1 MLCAHSM
8 VSHYGSWPARPLSHQ
23 HPAATHQAVPAA
35 ANPTCV
41 RLTLPSQLVISVF
54 FLVLFPLLY
63 TLDTPIGPCPRRR
76 RLHPNSTRSADPRA
90 TPTVRA
96 PTYSIPVHPPR
107 QACCTRAWGPS
118 CPSTSCSTTPCASAP
133 SQGTRRMAWMRRHEH
148 LAVSAAG
155 RSALSA
161 GSVRP
166 DRGAAGSAL
175 SPVRPGF
182 RPGRRRALWTCTRS
196 RVGAASARGPSLGWP
211 TTAGA
216 PPFPLT
222 AGL

>member
-1 MLCAHSM
+1 M

-23 HPAATHQAVPAA
+23 RPAATHQAVPAA
-35 ANPTCV
+35 ANPACV
-41 RLTLPSQLVISVF
+41 RRTLPPRSLSSPFSFWSCFRCCIRWTRPSVR
-54 FLVLFPLLY
+54 VPGAAAS
-63 TLDTPIGPCPRRR
+63 TLTPRGPRTHGPRPR
-76 RLHPNSTRSADPRA
+76 STRRPGAFLLTRLARLAARVRGVRPVRQYPVQLHHVHPLPA
-90 TPTVRA
+90 RA
-96 PTYSIPVHPPR
+96 P
-107 QACCTRAWGPS
+107 AAWLG
-118 CPSTSCSTTPCASAP
+118 CG
-133 SQGTRRMAWMRRHEH
+133 GTH
-148 LAVSAAG
+148 LAVCASG

-182 RPGRRRALWTCTRS
+182 RPGRRRALWTCMRN

-216 PPFPLT
+216 PLFPLT